1 MVTQADFATLQQQLR
16 HKVADV
22 IQQLRAEM
30 NEAISGRM
38 DMMNSISTA
47 LQFRIFTLDLHLWM
61 QAWSDQGAQM
71 LASVESVDRFDN
83 KVITFDY
90 SYEEFRSID
99 ASLYQVLHR
108 TTSNEPLG
116 IVQQTRGQKGFEA
129 WHAIVRR
136 YDQRNMSGRNSAY
149 AAMISN
155 ISEKDRAKDVEQF
168 DDILRMFVNEMNK
181 FENRFARSDTRRRCS
196 QSRNLCQKTC

>member
-1 MVTQADFATLQQQLR
+1 MVTTADFATFQQQLR
-16 HKVADV
+16 QEVADV

-47 LQFRIFTLDLHLWM
+47 LQFRIFTSDLHLWM

-129 WHAIVRR
+129 MAC
-136 YDQRNMSGRNSAY
+136 NSAKVRSEEHVGQKLSVC
-149 AAMISN
+149 SN
-155 ISEKDRAKDVEQF
+155 DQQH
-168 DDILRMFVNEMNK
+168 LREGQGEGRGAV
-181 FENRFARSDTRRRCS
+181 
-196 QSRNLCQKTC
+196 